1 MDSSWKSLGTDVIES
16 SDMHESHHDDGIAAN
31 EEDGDDNMLA
41 YSDLVAD
48 LFTAAEQAGREPKFE
63 ILMADL
69 KRPISLG
76 SSHSTFSFLVWL
88 LYIKSH
94 YQISNRSFDVMLA
107 LLSSIFPR
115 SQLPKSYDEACKYIQ
130 ELGLGYE
137 MIHVCKNNCVLFR
150 DDREKMEVHPR
161 CGASR

>member
-48 LFTAAEQAGREPKFE
+48 LFTAAERAGRELKFE
-63 ILMADL
+63 IVMADL

-76 SSHSTFSFLVWL
+76 SRHSTFSFLVWL

-94 YQISNRSFDVMLA
+94 YQISN
-107 LLSSIFPR
+107 
-115 SQLPKSYDEACKYIQ
+115 
-130 ELGLGYE
+130 
-137 MIHVCKNNCVLFR
+137 
-150 DDREKMEVHPR
+150 
-161 CGASR
+161 